1 MYQKSQSY
9 DVWFLRYG
17 LQQTGFVILGHF
29 LPFYPTNNPK
39 KNFEKKKKTPGDI
52 TILHISTK
60 NYGQMMY
67 SSRDIVYDRDR
78 QTEKKTYE
86 DGCFT

>member
-1 MYQKSQSY
+1 M
-9 DVWFLRYG
+9 
-17 LQQTGFVILGHF
+17 
-29 LPFYPTNNPK
+29 
-39 KNFEKKKKTPGDI
+39 KKTPGDI
-52 TILHISTK
+52 TILHISIK